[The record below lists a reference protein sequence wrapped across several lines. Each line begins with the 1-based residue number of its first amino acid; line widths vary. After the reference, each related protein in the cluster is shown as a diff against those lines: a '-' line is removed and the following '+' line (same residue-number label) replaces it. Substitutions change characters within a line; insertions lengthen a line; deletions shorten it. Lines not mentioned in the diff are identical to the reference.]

1 MSKFRVSGVPYEVE
15 LPTND
20 DIIATLEHENNC
32 LRARNERLEEEF
44 KDLHQVNDFLRSKI
58 KVLEQECHWLE
69 SKTREIRNASKT
81 D

>member
-1 MSKFRVSGVPYEVE
+1 MVRVSGVPYEVD
-15 LPTND
+15 LPSTD

-44 KDLHQVNDFLRSKI
+44 KDLHKENDFLRSKI
-58 KVLEQECHWLE
+58 KLLE
-69 SKTREIRNASKT
+69 SKDASRT